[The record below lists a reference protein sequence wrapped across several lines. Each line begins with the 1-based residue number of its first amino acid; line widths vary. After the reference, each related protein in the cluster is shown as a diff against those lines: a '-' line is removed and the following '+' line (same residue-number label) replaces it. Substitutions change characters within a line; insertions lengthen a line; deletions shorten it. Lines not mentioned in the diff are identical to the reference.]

1 MKILVANIGS
11 TSFKYRLFEMDGT
24 VECVLASGGLERVTD
39 HGQAIEESL
48 ASLVAEGHLASID
61 ALDAVG
67 FKTVLGKDL
76 SGCVPA
82 DDRALKALDDFKEI
96 APAHNPP
103 YAASIRYFRDKYP
116 TVQRVALFETAF
128 YQWVSKAAKTYGLP
142 KTWRALGIE
151 RLGFH
156 GASHKFVTERAA
168 TLMNRPEIAARVQN
182 LYVKG
187 PGEYSGKAF
196 RMVSCHL
203 GGSSS
208 VTGTCNGVAM
218 GTSMG
223 LSPQSGLPQN
233 NRVGD
238 LDSNALPYA
247 MAKLGLPVEEAL
259 RQINKEG
266 GLLGISGVSNDL
278 RDIKQAADEGNADAQ
293 LALDVLVDSI
303 RSYIGSY
310 LFKMGGLEALVFTAG
325 IGEHNPWL
333 LAAVCEGLEDLG
345 LKIDP
350 VLNEPLHSEGPIHA
364 ADSKIQVWVI
374 PTNEE
379 LVIARESKRL
389 LQSASE
395 INPNFH
401 LLSSNF

>member
-11 TSFKYRLFEMDGT
+11 TSFKYRLFEMNGAA
-24 VECVLASGGLERVTD
+24 ERVLASGGLERVTD
-39 HGQAIEESL
+39 HGHAIEQSL
-48 ASLVAEGHLASID
+48 AALVAEGHLSAIN
-61 ALDAVG
+61 ALDAVA

-82 DDRALKALDDFKEI
+82 DDRTLKALDDFKEI

-103 YAASIRYFRDKYP
+103 YAASIRYFRDQYP
-116 TVQRVALFETAF
+116 GVKRVALFETAF
-128 YQWVSKAAKTYGLP
+128 YQWIPLAAKTYGVP
-142 KTWRALGIE
+142 KSWRDLGIE

-168 TLMNRPEIAARVQN
+168 ELMKRPEIADRVQH
-182 LYVKG
+182 LYAKG
-187 PGEYSGKAF
+187 PGEYQGKPF

-208 VTGTCNGVAM
+208 VTGSCNGVAM

-247 MAKLGLPVEEAL
+247 MKKLGIPVEEAL

-266 GLLGISGVSNDL
+266 GLLGISGVSNDV
-278 RDIKQAADEGNADAQ
+278 RDIKQAADNGNADAQ
-293 LALDVLVDSI
+293 LALDVLVDAI
-303 RSYIGSY
+303 RSYIGMY
-310 LFKMGGLEALVFTAG
+310 MFKMGGLEVLVFTAG

-333 LAAVCEGLEDLG
+333 RAAVCEGLAELG
-345 LKIDP
+345 LKLDP
-350 VLNEPLHSEGPIHA
+350 ALNEPLHTEGAIHA
-364 ADSKIQVWVI
+364 SDSKIQVWVI

-379 LVIARESKRL
+379 LVIAREAQRL
-389 LQSASE
+389 LSA
-395 INPNFH
+395 
-401 LLSSNF
+401 